1 MIDDLP
7 GNFSGLE
14 RQALRI
20 AQLLVR
26 AAIVLQI
33 RKFQSASRT
42 THSVTAAALA
52 IIGLFA
58 GGLGLLLKAGE
69 GLRHA
74 ALTFKRTGWEPGLEE
89 RVGVFANSSSTRGD
103 RMIREHV

>member
-1 MIDDLP
+1 MIDDLS

-26 AAIVLQI
+26 AAIALQI
-33 RKFQSASRT
+33 RKFQSALRT
-42 THSVTAAALA
+42 KRSVIAAALTMV
-52 IIGLFA
+52 GLFA
-58 GGLGLLLKAGE
+58 GSLGLLLRTGE
-69 GLRHA
+69 GLKHA
-74 ALTFKRTGWEPGLEE
+74 PSTFERMGWERGLEE
-89 RVGVFANSSSTRGD
+89 RVGGFANSSSTRGN